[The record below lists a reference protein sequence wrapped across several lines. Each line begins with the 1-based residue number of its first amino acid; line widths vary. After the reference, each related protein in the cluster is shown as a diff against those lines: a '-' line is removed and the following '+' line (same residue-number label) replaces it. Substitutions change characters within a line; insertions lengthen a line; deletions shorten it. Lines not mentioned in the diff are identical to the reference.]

1 MSQNFHNRQTFSDE
15 NTLIIRKRNTVLCLA
30 NENILSK
37 VLGGNRFELAPVK
50 KWLGWQFKIYL
61 HKFAAFCLAS
71 TMMIAWWKKIQCE
84 RERKRDLAIP
94 NTNARNLN
102 TKTCT
107 FTAHEDEKNDDYMGK
122 LLFEDLFTEHR
133 ADDEF
138 SASVF
143 PTWVHPW
150 RPTTPPRRGE
160 YRNTNTQWH
169 NYTETQIHM
178 AKNRVNKK
186 HKLK

>member
-30 NENILSK
+30 NENILNK

-102 TKTCT
+102 TKNMCIYCSWRWEEWWL
-107 FTAHEDEKNDDYMGK
+107 HGK
-122 LLFEDLFTEHR
+122 
-133 ADDEF
+133 AII
-138 SASVF
+138 
-143 PTWVHPW
+143 W
-150 RPTTPPRRGE
+150 RPIYRAPGRWWVQCVCISYLSTPLKADNPTTERWVQKHK
-160 YRNTNTQWH
+160 YTMTQLHRNTNTHGKEQG
-169 NYTETQIHM
+169 
-178 AKNRVNKK
+178 K
-186 HKLK
+186 